1 MWHVHI
7 PSIEF
12 SITHCSR
19 NICIHH
25 WYTTIQAISKLFLI
39 WFESIPLNFIHLFII
54 NLHRTFLPLFKLN
67 FTKSKFRFITTM
79 ECDASSSSS
88 SHGDRYLQLSNS
100 RGYRTQEAT
109 DYADHDQDEDQDQ
122 DKDKDILLLIYKY
135 MRTKP
140 GFSETLSVF
149 QKELVS
155 VNR

>member
-1 MWHVHI
+1 MHT
-7 PSIEF
+7 SL
-12 SITHCSR
+12 
-19 NICIHH
+19 IHH
-25 WYTTIQAISKLFLI
+25 HTSHIKTLFDI
-39 WFESIPLNFIHLFII
+39 WFVSIPLNFIHTFII

-67 FTKSKFRFITTM
+67 FTKFRFITTM

-88 SHGDRYLQLSNS
+88 SSSHGDRHLQLSNS
-100 RGYRTQEAT
+100 RGYRTQ
-109 DYADHDQDEDQDQ
+109 DYADHDQDQDQDQ